1 MNQTQTEYKTKSEYK
16 TQGVYETQYSL
27 NGNVISL
34 PKGAKT
40 GGKNSVLVL
49 NVTKNQDPRIS
60 MRPQYTKDHLCRI
73 IFPIIQKG

>member
-1 MNQTQTEYKTKSEYK
+1 MNQAQTEYK

-40 GGKNSVLVL
+40 GDKNSVLVL
-49 NVTKNQDPRIS
+49 NGTKNQDPRIS
-60 MRPQYTKDHLCRI
+60 MRPQYTKDHLCRF
-73 IFPIIQKG
+73 IFSIIQKG